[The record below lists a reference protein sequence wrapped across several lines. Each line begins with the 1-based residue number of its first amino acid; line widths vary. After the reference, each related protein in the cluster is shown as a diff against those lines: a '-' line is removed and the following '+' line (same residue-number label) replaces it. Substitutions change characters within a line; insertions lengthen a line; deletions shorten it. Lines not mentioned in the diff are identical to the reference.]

1 MTGTHGPNSRTLW
14 GTTQMTNICSPLIL
28 GPLGLTDV
36 DCLWPLDI
44 LSELAMSS
52 EETLPVGQ
60 FFRHPQNNG
69 HFNTNPQ
76 FYFFSQRGKKKHA
89 KHVLFPIFS
98 KFTHNTYTYPLI
110 NIQKTMENHHF
121 QWVNPRTKWFNGI
134 SPSGFPMDPHG
145 RSLPVHVAQ
154 LLGRCPSKH
163 NGIAFTRKEK
173 TVHEDFDSELVFTS
187 QFPSTLFI
195 ISFHCKGINHQFP
208 FRILLVPLVIDKLW
222 KRGT

>member
-1 MTGTHGPNSRTLW
+1 MKVNGKDNIPYIMENKKCSKPPISYDISIYQSMIIYESIVHWPILSPFFFQKKKILPMTGTHGPNSRTLW

-76 FYFFSQRGKKKHA
+76 FYFFSQRGKK
-89 KHVLFPIFS
+89 
-98 KFTHNTYTYPLI
+98 TC
-110 NIQKTMENHHF
+110 KTCIVSNF
-121 QWVNPRTKWFNGI
+121 FL
-134 SPSGFPMDPHG
+134 
-145 RSLPVHVAQ
+145 SLP
-154 LLGRCPSKH
+154 
-163 NGIAFTRKEK
+163 T
-173 TVHEDFDSELVFTS
+173 
-187 QFPSTLFI
+187 TLT
-195 ISFHCKGINHQFP
+195 
-208 FRILLVPLVIDKLW
+208 LTLW
-222 KRGT
+222 

>member
-76 FYFFSQRGKKKHA
+76 FYFFHRGEKKHA
-89 KHVLFPIFS
+89 KHVLFPIF
-98 KFTHNTYTYPLI
+98 F
-110 NIQKTMENHHF
+110 
-121 QWVNPRTKWFNGI
+121 
-134 SPSGFPMDPHG
+134 
-145 RSLPVHVAQ
+145 
-154 LLGRCPSKH
+154 
-163 NGIAFTRKEK
+163 
-173 TVHEDFDSELVFTS
+173 
-187 QFPSTLFI
+187 
-195 ISFHCKGINHQFP
+195 
-208 FRILLVPLVIDKLW
+208 
-222 KRGT
+222 